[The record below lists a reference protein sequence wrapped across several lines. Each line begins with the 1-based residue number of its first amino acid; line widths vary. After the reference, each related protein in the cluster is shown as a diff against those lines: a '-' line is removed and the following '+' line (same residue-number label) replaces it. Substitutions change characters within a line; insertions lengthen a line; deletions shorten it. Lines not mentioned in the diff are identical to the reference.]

1 VNCMIAS
8 VAELHLAIICACAPS
23 LKAVF
28 QRFFSSRLTKNGSSN
43 SQRSDKQPESAGT
56 DSKSSSNNQDDDK
69 DHIDSP
75 TMSYRSTI
83 HLSPIN
89 ASNAAFFS
97 LRGDRGYGGDQPR
110 HEMRSGRSTPMNT
123 RQRENQHQQQQLE
136 LTDMT
141 ERESGPDSLELPPW
155 PDHASTQVFLEMT
168 LAEQAKRISA
178 RAR

>member
-1 VNCMIAS
+1 MIAS

-43 SQRSDKQPESAGT
+43 SKRSDKQSESAGT
-56 DSKSSSNNQDDDK
+56 NSKPSSSNQDDNK

-75 TMSYRSTI
+75 TMSYRSTK
-83 HLSPIN
+83 HLSPVN
-89 ASNAAFFS
+89 ASDAAFFGLHS
-97 LRGDRGYGGDQPR
+97 DREYEGDRPGHEIHSGQPKT
-110 HEMRSGRSTPMNT
+110 SNLQ
-123 RQRENQHQQQQLE
+123 QRVYQYQQQQLE

-155 PDHASTQVFLEMT
+155 PDNASTQVFLDMT
-168 LAEQAKRISA
+168 LAGQAKRVSA
-178 RAR
+178 LGR